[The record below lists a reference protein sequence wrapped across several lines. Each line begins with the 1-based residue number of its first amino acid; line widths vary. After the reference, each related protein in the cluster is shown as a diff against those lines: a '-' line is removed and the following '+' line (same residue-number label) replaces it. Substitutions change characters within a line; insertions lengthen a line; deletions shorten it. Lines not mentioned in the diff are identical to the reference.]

1 MLESLDIVCSIL
13 QKFKFSITIKIKNT
27 IPFKKML
34 LLLTIFIKC
43 VDISN
48 YGIDSETLKDVF

>member
-1 MLESLDIVCSIL
+1 MRILKLEA
-13 QKFKFSITIKIKNT
+13 ITIKIINT
-27 IPFKKML
+27 IPLKKML